1 MLNQLKD
8 VFSSLEKHQVKYL
21 VIGGVASILYGV
33 PRATFELD
41 ITIEPTKDK
50 AEKLLSAFEEARIGT
65 ASLIS
70 AEDFVAHEITIIKDY
85 VRIDVQTKTPGI
97 NLNESWER
105 RENMDYGGQNFFV
118 VSKEDLIASKRSAGR
133 KVDIEDVAL
142 LELEDED

>member
-21 VIGGVASILYGV
+21 VLGGVASILYGV

-70 AEDFVAHEITIIKDY
+70 VEDLVAHEITIFKDY
-85 VRIDVQTKTPGI
+85 VRID
-97 NLNESWER
+97 
-105 RENMDYGGQNFFV
+105 
-118 VSKEDLIASKRSAGR
+118 A
-133 KVDIEDVAL
+133 
-142 LELEDED
+142 